1 MSEFSESFH
10 LRSDNQQDGENLLK
24 RAGLT
29 GAVFSPVRGW
39 VTIVPES
46 ELYEAV
52 DQMVAANQ
60 DLLLHYLH
68 AEDHGWQFAL
78 YKNNSIICQYECGW
92 ESELTI
98 NDSDLNQAALV
109 PLLIEKSREKV
120 LENILYP
127 PDLNAVIMD
136 PPAYRF
142 ANLVGLEHYE
152 WLSGGYLDEIKER
165 DPKVI
170 VVS

>member
-10 LRSDNQQDGENLLK
+10 LRSDSQQNGEDLLR

-39 VTIVPES
+39 VTVVPES
-46 ELYEAV
+46 EMYEAI

-60 DLLLHYLH
+60 GLLLHYLY

-78 YKNNSIICQYECGW
+78 YKNNSIVCQYECGW
-92 ESELTI
+92 VSELAI
-98 NDSDLNQAALV
+98 NDSDLNQAVLV
-109 PLLIEKSREKV
+109 SLLIEKSREKV

-127 PDLNAVIMD
+127 PDLNAIIMD

-152 WLSGGYLDEIKER
+152 WLSGAYLDEIAER